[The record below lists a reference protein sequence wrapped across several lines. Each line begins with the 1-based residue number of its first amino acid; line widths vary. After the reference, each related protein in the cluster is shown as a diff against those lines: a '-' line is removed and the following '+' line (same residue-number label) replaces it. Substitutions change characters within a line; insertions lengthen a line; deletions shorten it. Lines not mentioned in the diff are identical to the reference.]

1 LDTSCSTRRSFSMRM
16 LILLGV
22 ICFVNT

>member
-1 LDTSCSTRRSFSMRM
+1 LDTSCSTRRSFAMRM

-22 ICFVNT
+22 ICFVNS